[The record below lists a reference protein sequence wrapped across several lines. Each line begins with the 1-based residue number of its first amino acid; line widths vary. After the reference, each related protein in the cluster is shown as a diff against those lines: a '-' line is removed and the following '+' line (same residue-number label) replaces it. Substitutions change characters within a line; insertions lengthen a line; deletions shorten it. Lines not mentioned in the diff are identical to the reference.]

1 MDYIEG
7 RLSLRA
13 VEYTP
18 DYGLCIMGSF
28 SLWQVPV

>member
-1 MDYIEG
+1 MDYIKG

-28 SLWQVPV
+28 SV